1 MDSSNEC
8 IFALKE
14 GYTTRSRTSRGLAC
28 HGRVRLY
35 TGKDARQRGFAHDVS
50 PCYRHS
56 SRQSDESLR
65 CAAVFSNSEC
75 AGRLRPCPQ
84 RLNEVLDDLSIGLF
98 VQKAQRGHRIYARRS
113 ESPALHLPA
122 KTCIQVGVDRRG
134 IQLR

>member
-50 PCYRHS
+50 LCYRHS

-84 RLNEVLDDLSIGLF
+84 RLNEVLDDLSDALSAYLC
-98 VQKAQRGHRIYARRS
+98 KKHS
-113 ESPALHLPA
+113 EDIESMPDVLNHPRYTPRQNVLY
-122 KTCIQVGVDRRG
+122 R
-134 IQLR
+134 

>member
-8 IFALKE
+8 IFELKE
-14 GYTTRSRTSRGLAC
+14 GYTTRSRISRGLAC

-50 PCYRHS
+50 LCYRHS

-65 CAAVFSNSEC
+65 CAAVLGNKEC

-84 RLNEVLDDLSIGLF
+84 RLHKVWDDLSDAVSAYLCKKDSEDIESMPDVLDHP
-98 VQKAQRGHRIYARRS
+98 QK
-113 ESPALHLPA
+113 
-122 KTCIQVGVDRRG
+122 
-134 IQLR
+134 